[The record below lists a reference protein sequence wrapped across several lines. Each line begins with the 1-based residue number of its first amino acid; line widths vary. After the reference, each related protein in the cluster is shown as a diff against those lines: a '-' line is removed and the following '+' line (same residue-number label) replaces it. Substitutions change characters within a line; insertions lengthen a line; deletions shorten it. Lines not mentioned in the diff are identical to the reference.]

1 MIENHK
7 TQNYTEAEEL
17 ATRAYLDNFEL
28 IESDFAKHDQKL
40 VEDTEVLLR
49 QELRQMIKDKKSIA
63 RTRRVDQIKV
73 NLEKAEKLYRKYDI
87 QRYVTFF
94 SFSSA

>member
-17 ATRAYLDNFEL
+17 ATRAYLDNFDSL
-28 IESDFAKHDQKL
+28 NQISAKHDQKL

-49 QELRQMIKDKKSIA
+49 QELRQRKKTKNPKTT
-63 RTRRVDQIKV
+63 RTRQ
-73 NLEKAEKLYRKYDI
+73 
-87 QRYVTFF
+87 
-94 SFSSA
+94 